1 MTVKK
6 RLAIPN
12 IIMIVAPVIITLLI
26 GSICHGAVYLT
37 LNNSNGFGFE
47 SSGEF
52 YNTSQAVSGKMY
64 EVFEHGSEDTKSRL
78 EIITGA
84 LYTIVTG
91 PATVSKMNDTLNRTN
106 FNFLFFIIGIAL
118 IFLLETAKYFV
129 QKKSA

>member
-1 MTVKK
+1 
-6 RLAIPN
+6 
-12 IIMIVAPVIITLLI
+12 
-26 GSICHGAVYLT
+26 
-37 LNNSNGFGFE
+37 
-47 SSGEF
+47 
-52 YNTSQAVSGKMY
+52 MY

-78 EIITGA
+78 EIITVALLSVKGIQKCTEKFRGQTVMLIIGVIIGS

>member
-1 MTVKK
+1 
-6 RLAIPN
+6 
-12 IIMIVAPVIITLLI
+12 
-26 GSICHGAVYLT
+26 
-37 LNNSNGFGFE
+37 
-47 SSGEF
+47 
-52 YNTSQAVSGKMY
+52 MY

-129 QKKSA
+129 QKRSA